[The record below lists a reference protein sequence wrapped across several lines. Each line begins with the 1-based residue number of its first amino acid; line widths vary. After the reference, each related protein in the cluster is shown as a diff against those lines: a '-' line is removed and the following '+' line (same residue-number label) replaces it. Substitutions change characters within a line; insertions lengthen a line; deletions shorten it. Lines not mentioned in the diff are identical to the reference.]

1 MYGAI
6 IGDIAG
12 SIYEYDQI
20 KEVKE
25 VNIDK
30 IIEKESFYGDDTIL
44 TIAILD
50 CILNNGDYNEYLRK
64 YINKYKDYK
73 PNYEKTFN
81 TIISPNIIRWSK
93 SNIEGL
99 SKGNGAMMRISPVGY
114 LFNSEKDV
122 INNAY
127 MATKP
132 THNTYEAIDS
142 ATKIALI
149 IYYLRKGLSKE
160 EVFNKLDLKVEY
172 TPFNKFNLTCSET
185 IDNCLYTFYNSNSF
199 EDAIRNTIKM
209 GGDTDTN
216 AAIVGSMAEAIYKI
230 DDNLKKE
237 AIDKLPN
244 EFKDVLNTYEK
255 RLIKKK

>member
-30 IIEKESFYGDDTIL
+30 IIEKESFYSDDTIL

-114 LFNSEKDV
+114 LFDSEKEV
-122 INNAY
+122 IDNAY
-127 MATKP
+127 KATKP

-185 IDNCLYTFYNSNSF
+185 MDNCLYTFYNSNSF

-255 RLIKKK
+255 RLIKEK